1 MGGILEGVIAIMGLT
16 AGVIVALT
24 ALIVGDAPSSSE
36 LDGAYRNSRT
46 ICPGDDRVA
55 A

>member
-1 MGGILEGVIAIMGLT
+1 MGAIVEGVIAIMGLT

-24 ALIVGDAPSSSE
+24 ALFVGDAPSSTE
-36 LDGAYRNSRT
+36 LDGSYQNSR
-46 ICPGDDRVA
+46 IIRHGDERVA

>member
-1 MGGILEGVIAIMGLT
+1 MGGIIEGVIAIMGLT

-24 ALIVGDAPSSSE
+24 TLFVGDAPGSAE
-36 LDGAYRNSRT
+36 RDGSYRNPRT
-46 ICPGDDRVA
+46 IRPSDKRVA